1 MPGERRP
8 EREVLAGR
16 DGDLEQV
23 RDLVNGAVAGR
34 SGSLLIAGEAGAG
47 KTSLARRACADAA
60 DEVAC
65 LWGTCLPLLSATMPF
80 LPLAAAARDWAHT
93 QAAPA
98 PALRQPDLVSRGDDP
113 AAFDTWLSD
122 LCARRPVLL
131 VVDDLQWADQSSL
144 DVLMYLLAGPQWR
157 RLAVLTTIREGE
169 TSRYDLRRWLADV
182 RRLPRVRELRLAP
195 LDRVATGQLLAGR
208 LGGPPHETLIDDV
221 FARSRGNAYLATLLA
236 RDLPA
241 NARNLPPGLPGQL
254 REAVARTWF
263 GLSGPAREL
272 TRLVAV
278 AGRPQQ
284 AGFLREVAA
293 GLLPHLDV
301 TPVLREAV
309 LAGVLVAEP
318 GGTYWF
324 AHPLLAEVLEADL
337 PPEEARAW
345 HAGFALALTRR
356 MAAAGDP
363 DAGSAVALADHYLK
377 AGDLPNAF
385 GWALR
390 GADAAEAA
398 GGTAEALRLLRQ
410 ALDLLTA
417 AGDPPAVSDRP
428 AAGDPEATRIAV
440 LQRIRAV
447 AERAGAQEAELGAI
461 DGLLDRLDPAAE
473 PLLVTDLLVRR
484 MWLRQD
490 TGQEFAAT
498 EDISRALRLAHRHPE
513 SPQYALAMAGMA
525 RVEIWRGQPSGP
537 ARAVEAVALARACGS
552 APALSYALAAKIM
565 AWCMDADARPYDGD
579 PLEDGRL
586 AQAAAAQA
594 RDYYG
599 FVHATVWAANA
610 RNGSI
615 SRDWIEIGGQAREEL
630 MSLGGPHAYV
640 AWLASFEAEGLLFL
654 GEWQA
659 CEQRLRVALGA
670 PPGTGGGTV
679 CRLVAARLAAWQ
691 GRWSEAEGHLARA
704 GELFAE
710 QSGFLG
716 LSFDSVRAEVAVARG
731 DAEEAFTIA
740 LAGLRQRA
748 DLVERLLPTAARAAA
763 DQAEAL
769 RDRSENPEP
778 ALSRLDHL
786 RGTYPT
792 VPADPNPR
800 PSERAHA
807 AAMQALYLA
816 ELARGRRDPDA
827 VTVWAGAVQACAAAG
842 LAWDEAYARW
852 RAAEACLPRRSHR
865 ADGAAHL
872 RRAHEIATGLAA
884 GPLLEQ
890 IQALATSAAISLQ
903 ATSPAPAV
911 DEAAPSLPGLTARE
925 NEILRLVAAGHT
937 YREIA
942 RTLVISEKTVSAHIS
957 SMLRKTSTASRTEL
971 AQKYRRLTATAAAR
985 PSG

>member
-8 EREVLAGR
+8 EREELAGR

-23 RDLVNGAVAGR
+23 GDLLSEAVAGR
-34 SGSLLIAGEAGAG
+34 SGGLLVTGEAGVG

-65 LWGTCLPLLSATMPF
+65 LWGTCLPLLSTTMPF

-93 QAAPA
+93 EAAPA
-98 PALRQPDLVSRGDDP
+98 PALRQPDLASRGDAP
-113 AAFDTWLSD
+113 AAFDVWLSE
-122 LCARRPVLL
+122 LCARQPVLL

-144 DVLMYLLAGPQWR
+144 DVLMFLLAGPQWR

-195 LDRVATGQLLAGR
+195 LDRVATGQLLASR
-208 LGGPPHETLIDDV
+208 LGGPPHESLIDDV
-221 FARSRGNAYLATLLA
+221 FARSQGNAYLATLLA

-241 NARNLPPGLPGQL
+241 NARSLPPGLPGQL

-263 GLSGPAREL
+263 GLPEPAREL

-284 AGFLREVAA
+284 ADVLREVAA

-301 TPVLREAV
+301 TPALREAV
-309 LAGVLVAEP
+309 QAAVLV
-318 GGTYWF
+318 GDQDGTYWF

-337 PPEEARAW
+337 PAEEARAW

-356 MAAAGDP
+356 IAAAGTP
-363 DAGSAVALADHYLK
+363 DAGSAVALADHCMK
-377 AGDLPNAF
+377 AGDLPNAL

-398 GGTAEALRLLRQ
+398 GGAAEALRLLRQ
-410 ALDLLTA
+410 ALDL
-417 AGDPPAVSDRP
+417 PP
-428 AAGDPEATRIAV
+428 AAGAPEADRTAV

-461 DGLLDRLDPAAE
+461 DGLLERLDPAAD
-473 PLLVTDLLVRR
+473 PLRVIDLLVRR

-498 EDISRALRLAHRHPE
+498 EDISRALRLACRHQE

-537 ARAVEAVALARACGS
+537 VRAVEAVALARASGS
-552 APALSYALAAKIM
+552 APALSYALAAKIQ
-565 AWCMDADARPYDGD
+565 AWLMDSGARAYDGD
-579 PLEDGRL
+579 PVQDGRL
-586 AQAAAAQA
+586 AQSAAAQA
-594 RDYYG
+594 RDYYA
-599 FVHATVWAANA
+599 FVHATVWAAQA
-610 RNGSI
+610 HDGII
-615 SRDWIEIGGQAREEL
+615 SRDWIEVIGQGREEL
-630 MSLGGPHAYV
+630 VSLGGPHAYV
-640 AWLASFEAEGLLFL
+640 AWLASFEAEALLFL

-659 CEQRLRVALGA
+659 CEERLRVALGA

-716 LSFDSVRAEVAVARG
+716 LSFDSVRAEVAVAQG
-731 DAEEAFTIA
+731 DTEQAFTVA
-740 LAGLRQRA
+740 LAGLQQRA

-769 RDRSENPEP
+769 RDRSENAEP

-792 VPADPNPR
+792 VRADPNPL

-816 ELARGRRDPDA
+816 EQARGRRAPEA
-827 VTVWAGAVQACAAAG
+827 VPAWAEAAQACAAAG

-852 RAAEACLPRRSHR
+852 RAAEACLARRSDR
-865 ADGAAHL
+865 AAGTAHL
-872 RRAHEIATGLAA
+872 RRAYGMATELGAA
-884 GPLLEQ
+884 PLLEQ
-890 IQALATSAAISLQ
+890 VQALATSAGMALT
-903 ATSPAPAV
+903 AASPASAAG
-911 DEAAPSLPGLTARE
+911 EEAPSLPGLTARE
-925 NEILRLVAAGHT
+925 NEILRFVAAGYT

-942 RTLVISEKTVSAHIS
+942 RVLVISEKTVSAHIS
-957 SMLRKTSTASRTEL
+957 SMLRKTSTTSRTEL
-971 AQKYRRLTATAAAR
+971 AQKYRRLTATAPA
-985 PSG
+985 G